1 MVAVATWEP
10 GFVRMLG
17 PNVDSERTHEA
28 MVGTQEGKQ
37 ITQTHQEIF
46 IE

>member
-1 MVAVATWEP
+1 MVAVAIGKP

-17 PNVDSERTHEA
+17 PNVDNERTHEA
-28 MVGTQEGKQ
+28 IVGTQEGKQ

-46 IE
+46 TE